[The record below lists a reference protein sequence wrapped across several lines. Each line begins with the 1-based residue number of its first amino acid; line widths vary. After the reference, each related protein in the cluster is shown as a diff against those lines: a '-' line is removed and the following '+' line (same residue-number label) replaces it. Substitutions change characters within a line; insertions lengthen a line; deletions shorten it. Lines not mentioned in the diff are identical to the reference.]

1 MIRIKRLAGTGSCG
15 DSPIVGSPSSNRTRR
30 EASADQGPLR
40 PCPLRAFLFSA
51 SAKFFAAQPGSR
63 L

>member
-15 DSPIVGSPSSNRTRR
+15 DSPIVGSPLRT
-30 EASADQGPLR
+30 EPAGGIADQGPLR

-51 SAKFFAAQPGSR
+51 SAKVFCRAPGSR